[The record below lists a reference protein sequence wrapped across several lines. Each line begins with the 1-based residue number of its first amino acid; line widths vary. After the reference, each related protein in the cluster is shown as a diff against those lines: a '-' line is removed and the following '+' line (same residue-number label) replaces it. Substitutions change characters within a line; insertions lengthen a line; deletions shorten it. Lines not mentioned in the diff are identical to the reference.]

1 MYAFCTQQE
10 ELVHGRDV
18 CGGEGVG
25 GMLLALRGALYRLV
39 VVLAQ
44 ENVCSSYGAKL
55 GMMFP

>member
-1 MYAFCTQQE
+1 M
-10 ELVHGRDV
+10 

-25 GMLLALRGALYRLV
+25 GILLALRGALYRLV